1 MRKEKIMKKAFVS
14 PKVKILHIS
23 TQDIICT
30 SGQGGLQN
38 GSRLYVD
45 PDTEYGDPVEIW

>member
-1 MRKEKIMKKAFVS
+1 MKAFVS
-14 PKVKILHIS
+14 PKVEVMDIAPM
-23 TQDIICT
+23 DIICT

-45 PDTEYGDPVEIW
+45 PDTECDDPVQIW